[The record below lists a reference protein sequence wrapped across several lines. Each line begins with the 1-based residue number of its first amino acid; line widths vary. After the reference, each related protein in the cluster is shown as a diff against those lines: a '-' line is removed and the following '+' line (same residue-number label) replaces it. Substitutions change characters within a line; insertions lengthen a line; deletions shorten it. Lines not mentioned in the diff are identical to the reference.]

1 MRYRLSQKYSKM
13 KKKGPIPAH
22 LLGDMWAMTWE
33 NIYDLVEPYKGKPS
47 LDVTAN
53 MVKQN
58 YTALKMV
65 QLAESF
71 FTSIGLKAFPKSFY
85 NKSLST
91 KPEDGR
97 AVVCHASAW
106 DFLINKDVR

>member
-1 MRYRLSQKYSKM
+1 
-13 KKKGPIPAH
+13 
-22 LLGDMWAMTWE
+22 MTWE

-71 FTSIGLKAFPKSFY
+71 FTSIGLEAFPKSF
-85 NKSLST
+85 
-91 KPEDGR
+91 
-97 AVVCHASAW
+97 
-106 DFLINKDVR
+106 